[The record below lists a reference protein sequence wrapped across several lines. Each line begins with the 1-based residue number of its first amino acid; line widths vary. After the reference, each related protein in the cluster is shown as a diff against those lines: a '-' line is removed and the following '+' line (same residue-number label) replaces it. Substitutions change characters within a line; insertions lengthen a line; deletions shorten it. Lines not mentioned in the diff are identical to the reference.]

1 MPNTGRPLEAWALTE
16 GALDSLLAVL
26 GPNRGVASVGYEQ
39 IRRKLIKF
47 FEWRGCRFP
56 EELADE
62 AINRVAHK
70 IDDGLDLGGDSIHR
84 YFHGVARMLVKEAFR
99 RHSREQSVLTVG
111 ILRDRVSGE
120 DERSGLEARL
130 DCLRSCMSG
139 LTPEEAD
146 LLLQYYRGEK
156 SEKIRNRKE
165 LAARLSVPMNALRI
179 RVHRLRERLERCMA
193 ECPHARR
200 RDETS

>member
-1 MPNTGRPLEAWALTE
+1 MANLGRGVRVWALTE
-16 GALDSLLAVL
+16 EALDCLLAVL
-26 GPNRGVASVGYEQ
+26 GPDRGIASVRYEQ

-56 EELADE
+56 EDLADE

-99 RHSREQSVLTVG
+99 RQAKEQSAVTVG
-111 ILRDRVSGE
+111 ILRDHVSN
-120 DERSGLEARL
+120 DNERSGWEARL
-130 DCLRSCMSG
+130 DCLRSCLNG
-139 LTPEEAD
+139 LTPEEAEV
-146 LLLQYYRGEK
+146 LLQYYRGEK
-156 SEKIRNRKE
+156 SEKIRNRRE
-165 LAARLSVPMNALRI
+165 LADRLGIGMNGLRI

-193 ECPHARR
+193 ECPHAHR
-200 RDETS
+200 RDEMS